1 MAEFQSILTQSWSQP
16 NHITDKAKNITA
28 KLKVLRKRLK
38 EWQASM
44 TKLKTLISN
53 VRLVILFLEVL
64 EDYID
69 LSLAEWNFRK
79 ILENH
84 LLNLLEKQNVYWKQ
98 RGDIKWV
105 QLRDAVTHFFHANA
119 TLRHRNKLINELTS
133 AEEITVTNHNDKDQ
147 ILWNEFRQ
155 RLGVTEFSGF
165 TMQPENLITTSSQ
178 LQHLEEPFTLEEIDS
193 VIRALP
199 NNKSP
204 GPDGFNNEFIKAAW
218 PIIKQ
223 DFYDLC
229 HSFYSDDVCLGSINS
244 SYITLIPKVDNPKY
258 VGDFRP
264 ISLLNTSVKLLTK
277 NLANRLQSSVIPLI
291 HRNQYGFIRT
301 RTIQDCLVWAFEY
314 LYICHHSKKEIV
326 ILKLDF
332 ENTFDKIEHQAMITL
347 MEAEGF
353 GQKWISWIKNILNSA
368 TSQVLLNGVLGKT
381 VQEGSKTRESSITLA
396 ICSSC

>member
-1 MAEFQSILTQSWSQP
+1 MYVTFILVSGADPEQVDFVPVGEPEYDEVIEEYKEKIFAQEEAQEPVGTDLADPAPAQEFQSILTQSWSQP

-44 TKLKTLISN
+44 TNLKTLISN
-53 VRLVILFLEVL
+53 VRIVILFLEVL

-98 RGDIKWV
+98 RGNIKWV
-105 QLRDAVTHFFHANA
+105 QLRDAGTHFFHANA

-133 AEEITVTNHNDKDQ
+133 DEEITVTNHNDKDK

-178 LQHLEEPFTLEEIDS
+178 LQHLEEHFTLEEIDS

-277 NLANRLQSSVIPLI
+277 ILANTLQSSVIPLI

-301 RTIQDCLVWAFEY
+301 RTIKTAWYGHLNI
-314 LYICHHSKKEIV
+314 YI
-326 ILKLDF
+326 
-332 ENTFDKIEHQAMITL
+332 
-347 MEAEGF
+347 
-353 GQKWISWIKNILNSA
+353 SA
-368 TSQVLLNGVLGKT
+368 TILRKKLSFLSLILRIPLIKLSTKQ
-381 VQEGSKTRESSITLA
+381 
-396 ICSSC
+396 

>member
-1 MAEFQSILTQSWSQP
+1 
-16 NHITDKAKNITA
+16 
-28 KLKVLRKRLK
+28 
-38 EWQASM
+38 M

-53 VRLVILFLEVL
+53 VRLVILFLKVL

-69 LSLAEWNFRK
+69 LSLAEWNFRE

-204 GPDGFNNEFIKAAW
+204 GTDGFNNEFIKAAW

-223 DFYDLC
+223 DFYDPC

-277 NLANRLQSSVIPLI
+277 ILANTLQSSVIPLI

-314 LYICHHSKKEIV
+314 LHICHHSKKEIV

-347 MEAEGF
+347 MEAQGF